1 MTENTYISDTLE
13 GNDCKDRLDTEVK
26 KVLSD
31 KTVLAWILKYTT
43 AEFEQ
48 YPIDTIKTCIEGT
61 PEVGTHPVNPR
72 SNRKTQNTNRRQGDN
87 KADKIQEAITGSDT
101 VDKVPGE
108 GTITYDIRFY
118 AITPTKERIK
128 LIVNVEAQKSLD
140 LKYDLVTRGIF
151 YAARMISAQKDTE
164 FKRSNYNDIKKV
176 YSIWICMEVP
186 RNMEYTVTSYRMDK
200 KVLFGNPKKRFRY
213 DLMEV
218 VMICLG
224 REEKAVNGNRLHGM
238 LSTLLSEKLTPKE
251 KETQL
256 SNEYGFETSTELEGG
271 LKQMCNYSD
280 LIEERGIAKGI
291 EQGIEKGE
299 RLRLLSLIQKKLAKG
314 KSLEQIAD
322 DLEETVEAILPLY
335 EQVQAEMKVQ

>member
-1 MTENTYISDTLE
+1 MTENTYISDALE

-43 AEFEQ
+43 AEFER
-48 YPIDTIKTCIEGT
+48 YSIKKIKTCIEGT

-72 SNRKTQNTNRRQGDN
+72 SKHRKKNVGKQPENAKDSR
-87 KADKIQEAITGSDT
+87 APEAITGSDT

-108 GTITYDIRFY
+108 GQITYDIRFY
-118 AITPTKERIK
+118 AVTPTKERIK
-128 LIVNVEAQKSLD
+128 LILNVEAQKSLD
-140 LKYDLVTRGIF
+140 LGYDLVTRGIF
-151 YAARMISAQKDTE
+151 YAARMISAQKGTE
-164 FKRSNYNDIKKV
+164 FKKSNYDDIKKV

-186 RNMEYTVTSYRMDK
+186 QNMEYTVTSYRMDK
-200 KVLFGNPKKRFRY
+200 KVLFGQPKKHFRY

-218 VMICLG
+218 VMVCLG
-224 REEKAVNGNRLHGM
+224 REEKAGNGNRLHGM

-251 KETQL
+251 KERHL
-256 SNEYGFETSTELEGG
+256 SADYGFKTSIELEGG

-280 LIEERGIAKGI
+280 LIEERAL
-291 EQGIEKGE
+291 EKGD
-299 RLRLLSLIQKKLAKG
+299 RLRLLTQIQKKLAKG

-322 DLEETVEAILPLY
+322 ELEETVEAILPLY
-335 EQVQAEMKVQ
+335 EQVQAETNTQ